1 MEPKKEAKEKRTYR
15 KANFEM
21 WTSEEGLAKIR
32 EYGKK
37 GLSILQMSENIGISP
52 NTLYKWAEKS
62 PEFKE
67 ALKDSRETADANVE
81 NALYNSAL
89 SGNVTAMIF
98 WLKCRKKGEWTEKGQ
113 ESNEKVN
120 IEIKL

>member
-1 MEPKKEAKEKRTYR
+1 MEPKKEVKEKRRYR
-15 KANFEM
+15 RANYDL
-21 WTSEEGLAKIR
+21 WTSEEGIAKVR
-32 EYGKK
+32 EYGNA
-37 GLSILQMSENIGISP
+37 GLSIVQMCENMGITP
-52 NTLYKWAEKS
+52 RTLYKWADKN

-113 ESNEKVN
+113 ESNENVN